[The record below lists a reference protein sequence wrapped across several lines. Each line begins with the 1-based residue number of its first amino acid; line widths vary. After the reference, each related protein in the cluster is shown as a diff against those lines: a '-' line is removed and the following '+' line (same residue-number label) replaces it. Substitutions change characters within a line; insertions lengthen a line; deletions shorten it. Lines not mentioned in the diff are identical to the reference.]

1 MLWLLAQVWIWVVVA
16 FLLGV
21 LAGWLFWARPLRRR
35 SVRCPRGCLAR
46 ALHRATAG

>member
-1 MLWLLAQVWIWVVVA
+1 MVLWMLTQVWLWVVVA

-35 SVRCPRGCLAR
+35 VAES
-46 ALHRATAG
+46 TAGRADSRASAS

>member
-35 SVRCPRGCLAR
+35 VFELERD
-46 ALHRATAG
+46 RATAG

>member
-1 MLWLLAQVWIWVVVA
+1 MLWLLAQVWVWVLVA

-35 SVRCPRGCLAR
+35 VAR
-46 ALHRATAG
+46 LGDDRADDLSAAG

>member
-21 LAGWLFWARPLRRR
+21 LAGWLLWARPLRRR
-35 SVRCPRGCLAR
+35 VSELVRD
-46 ALHRATAG
+46 RATAG

>member
-16 FLLGV
+16 FLLGM

-35 SVRCPRGCLAR
+35 VSELERD
-46 ALHRATAG
+46 RATAG

>member
-35 SVRCPRGCLAR
+35 VSELERD
-46 ALHRATAG
+46 RATAG